1 MPPFDALRGPGAP
14 AGAGDFAR
22 FSLCAES
29 MPEEKEFFMRK
40 AVGSGAA
47 RDSEEPSSLVFEW
60 LLPRSR
66 LASCLTLREAIK
78 PRSDVQRAAILAV
91 R

>member
-1 MPPFDALRGPGAP
+1 
-14 AGAGDFAR
+14 
-22 FSLCAES
+22 